1 VFIECG
7 TEYNDPPFSSYYD
20 RGKYWYNI
28 GNSDVSCFKLK
39 VGDECDKEDDKGNKT
54 IGQCAML

>member
-39 VGDECDKEDDKGNKT
+39 VGDECDKEDD
-54 IGQCAML
+54 